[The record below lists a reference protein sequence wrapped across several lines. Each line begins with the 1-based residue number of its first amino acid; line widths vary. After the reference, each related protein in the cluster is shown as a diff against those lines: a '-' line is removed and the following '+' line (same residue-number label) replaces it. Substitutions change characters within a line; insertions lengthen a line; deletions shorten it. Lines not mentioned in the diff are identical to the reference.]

1 VSKKT
6 LKKERRNKMTEKER
20 QQLLIGL
27 GIWKLELES
36 EPGRRGKERKLIFDG
51 RARLGLL
58 TRILNRLNKP
68 R

>member
-1 VSKKT
+1 
-6 LKKERRNKMTEKER
+6 MTEKER
-20 QQLLIGL
+20 QQFLIGL

-36 EPGRRGKERKLIFDG
+36 EPGRRGKERKLTFDG
-51 RARLGLL
+51 RARAGLL

>member
-1 VSKKT
+1 
-6 LKKERRNKMTEKER
+6 MTEKER

-27 GIWKLELES
+27 GIWKLELKS
-36 EPGRRGKERKLIFDG
+36 ALGRRAKDRKLTFDY

-58 TRILNRLNKP
+58 TGVWNRLNRP